1 MIHNI
6 RFREFV
12 YESENLDELTQAIYN
27 IFPDA
32 EIESEDA
39 EGLMEDKIIILSGVV
54 DKKRQTKA
62 FFNLLL
68 ELDQNQLDKLNN
80 DLERKV
86 DDKGNLF
93 LRLSKEDAV
102 DEKITIVDSGDSIHL
117 KVKIAAYP
125 AKKEIAIK
133 KVREAIENNWLHLY
147 ITYFLYNNQSIKV
160 SGYMKDEVFYG
171 KGIHELEG
179 EYPDLYDLVKNI
191 SELVYDGHALDYKT
205 QKLIAIGIT
214 ASRADPRATKKQIK
228 SGMQEL
234 DITKEEIMDVLKIV
248 LLTSGMPAFSKAVQ
262 ILNSVIETQ

>member
-1 MIHNI
+1 MIHKI

-133 KVREAIENNWLHLY
+133 KVREAIENN
-147 ITYFLYNNQSIKV
+147 
-160 SGYMKDEVFYG
+160 
-171 KGIHELEG
+171 
-179 EYPDLYDLVKNI
+179 
-191 SELVYDGHALDYKT
+191 
-205 QKLIAIGIT
+205 
-214 ASRADPRATKKQIK
+214 
-228 SGMQEL
+228 
-234 DITKEEIMDVLKIV
+234 
-248 LLTSGMPAFSKAVQ
+248 
-262 ILNSVIETQ
+262 

>member
-1 MIHNI
+1 MNKQGEKNKSPFLIPFFDKMIHNI

-39 EGLMEDKIIILSGVV
+39 EGLMENKIIILSGVV

-133 KVREAIENNWLHLY
+133 KVREAIENN
-147 ITYFLYNNQSIKV
+147 
-160 SGYMKDEVFYG
+160 
-171 KGIHELEG
+171 
-179 EYPDLYDLVKNI
+179 
-191 SELVYDGHALDYKT
+191 
-205 QKLIAIGIT
+205 
-214 ASRADPRATKKQIK
+214 
-228 SGMQEL
+228 
-234 DITKEEIMDVLKIV
+234 
-248 LLTSGMPAFSKAVQ
+248 
-262 ILNSVIETQ
+262 

>member
-102 DEKITIVDSGDSIHL
+102 DGREHKNLISGEDEDFSLVD
-117 KVKIAAYP
+117 P
-125 AKKEIAIK
+125 
-133 KVREAIENNWLHLY
+133 W
-147 ITYFLYNNQSIKV
+147 
-160 SGYMKDEVFYG
+160 
-171 KGIHELEG
+171 G
-179 EYPDLYDLVKNI
+179 EPY
-191 SELVYDGHALDYKT
+191 VYDRAAKTLSCTPKTSNGESLDT
-205 QKLIAIGIT
+205 HT
-214 ASRADPRATKKQIK
+214 IK
-228 SGMQEL
+228 
-234 DITKEEIMDVLKIV
+234 I
-248 LLTSGMPAFSKAVQ
+248 
-262 ILNSVIETQ
+262 

>member
-102 DEKITIVDSGDSIHL
+102 DEKITIDSIHL

-133 KVREAIENNWLHLY
+133 KVREAIENN
-147 ITYFLYNNQSIKV
+147 
-160 SGYMKDEVFYG
+160 
-171 KGIHELEG
+171 
-179 EYPDLYDLVKNI
+179 
-191 SELVYDGHALDYKT
+191 
-205 QKLIAIGIT
+205 
-214 ASRADPRATKKQIK
+214 
-228 SGMQEL
+228 
-234 DITKEEIMDVLKIV
+234 
-248 LLTSGMPAFSKAVQ
+248 
-262 ILNSVIETQ
+262 

>member
-102 DEKITIVDSGDSIHL
+102 DEKITIV
-117 KVKIAAYP
+117 
-125 AKKEIAIK
+125 
-133 KVREAIENNWLHLY
+133 
-147 ITYFLYNNQSIKV
+147 F
-160 SGYMKDEVFYG
+160 
-171 KGIHELEG
+171 
-179 EYPDLYDLVKNI
+179 
-191 SELVYDGHALDYKT
+191 
-205 QKLIAIGIT
+205 
-214 ASRADPRATKKQIK
+214 
-228 SGMQEL
+228 
-234 DITKEEIMDVLKIV
+234 
-248 LLTSGMPAFSKAVQ
+248 
-262 ILNSVIETQ
+262 NSS

>member
-32 EIESEDA
+32 EIES
-39 EGLMEDKIIILSGVV
+39 EDKIIILSGVV

-133 KVREAIENNWLHLY
+133 KVREAIENN
-147 ITYFLYNNQSIKV
+147 
-160 SGYMKDEVFYG
+160 
-171 KGIHELEG
+171 
-179 EYPDLYDLVKNI
+179 
-191 SELVYDGHALDYKT
+191 
-205 QKLIAIGIT
+205 
-214 ASRADPRATKKQIK
+214 
-228 SGMQEL
+228 
-234 DITKEEIMDVLKIV
+234 
-248 LLTSGMPAFSKAVQ
+248 
-262 ILNSVIETQ
+262 

>member
-93 LRLSKEDAV
+93 LRLSNLEN
-102 DEKITIVDSGDSIHL
+102 KIN
-117 KVKIAAYP
+117 
-125 AKKEIAIK
+125 KKSSNIK
-133 KVREAIENNWLHLY
+133 KPWH
-147 ITYFLYNNQSIKV
+147 S
-160 SGYMKDEVFYG
+160 
-171 KGIHELEG
+171 
-179 EYPDLYDLVKNI
+179 
-191 SELVYDGHALDYKT
+191 
-205 QKLIAIGIT
+205 
-214 ASRADPRATKKQIK
+214 TKY
-228 SGMQEL
+228 L
-234 DITKEEIMDVLKIV
+234 
-248 LLTSGMPAFSKAVQ
+248 
-262 ILNSVIETQ
+262 